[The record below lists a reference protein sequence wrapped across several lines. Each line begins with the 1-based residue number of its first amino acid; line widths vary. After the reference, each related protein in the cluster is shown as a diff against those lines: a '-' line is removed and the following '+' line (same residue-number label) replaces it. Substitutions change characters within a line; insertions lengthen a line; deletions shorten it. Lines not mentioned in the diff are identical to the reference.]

1 MGGTLLVERGEFCKE
16 NQLVNRNNI
25 LRNIYIFITWVTKIV
40 IELFATF
47 DFWRIEKALAKSIQK
62 KDTLFRRKMFFFVYK
77 RILDC
82 ISSKTFLKRV
92 NKVLVSFFFFFV
104 VEPLWEPFPYLK
116 TDSNQ
121 NYPHNFSDKKIWQYF
136 CIDFHCVE
144 QKQTILATH

>member
-62 KDTLFRRKMFFFVYK
+62 KDTLFRRKKFF
-77 RILDC
+77 LC
-82 ISSKTFLKRV
+82 IREFWIAFQVKHFLK
-92 NKVLVSFFFFFV
+92 
-104 VEPLWEPFPYLK
+104 E
-116 TDSNQ
+116 
-121 NYPHNFSDKKIWQYF
+121 
-136 CIDFHCVE
+136 
-144 QKQTILATH
+144 